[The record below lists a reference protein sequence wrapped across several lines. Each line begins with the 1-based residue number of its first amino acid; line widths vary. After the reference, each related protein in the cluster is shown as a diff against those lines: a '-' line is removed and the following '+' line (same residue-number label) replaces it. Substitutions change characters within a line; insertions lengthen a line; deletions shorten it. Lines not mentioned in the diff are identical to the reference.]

1 MKAIRKVS
9 AAVVLGALVLLLGP
23 VPSADAQ
30 FDTDTYLCDELGI
43 GCPVVSGNLV
53 CTTPLAPGDTGT
65 CTLTGAEPGTEVEA
79 TITCGSQ
86 STVVFQGTVDADPF
100 TFDFTVPNDAP
111 LGTCTVSVL
120 GETFAL
126 TIATGGSTLPRT
138 GSNFGS
144 QVGLAASLL
153 VIGGSAV
160 LGARSRRRRQAET
173 V

>member
-1 MKAIRKVS
+1 MAS
-9 AAVVLGALVLLLGP
+9 LVLGAIVLLLGP

-30 FDTDTYLCDELGI
+30 FDTDTYLCDQLGI

-65 CTLTGAEPGTEVEA
+65 CTLTGVDPGTAVDA

-120 GETFAL
+120 GETFTL
-126 TIATGGSTLPRT
+126 TIAAEGSTTLPRT
-138 GSNFGS
+138 GSSFGS
-144 QVGLAASLL
+144 QIGLAAALL

-160 LGARSRRRRQAET
+160 VGSRSRRRRQSET